1 MRTAIGTAPFGA
13 MTLHEMTRAATPSAR
28 FMQRLLLTA
37 MLGLA
42 LASRL
47 ALGATVP
54 AGMQADASSAL
65 ARLQAVMVMCD
76 PGQTPKAPSPSPD
89 HATSFD
95 DLIVLDEGDNAL
107 ALPGVA
113 PPLPL
118 TAISRETS
126 ERPSILLTAI
136 PQLFRAAWQPRGPPA
151 LL

>member
-1 MRTAIGTAPFGA
+1 
-13 MTLHEMTRAATPSAR
+13 MTRAATPPAR

-54 AGMQADASSAL
+54 TGMPADASSAL
-65 ARLQAVMVMCD
+65 AHLQAVMVMCD
-76 PGQTPKAPSPSPD
+76 PGQTPKVPPPSPD

-95 DLIVLDEGDNAL
+95 DLIVLDAGDNAL

-113 PPLPL
+113 ASLPPVATRWIAADRSPATVLETPL
-118 TAISRETS
+118 
-126 ERPSILLTAI
+126 LY
-136 PQLFRAAWQPRGPPA
+136 RAAPQPRGPPA